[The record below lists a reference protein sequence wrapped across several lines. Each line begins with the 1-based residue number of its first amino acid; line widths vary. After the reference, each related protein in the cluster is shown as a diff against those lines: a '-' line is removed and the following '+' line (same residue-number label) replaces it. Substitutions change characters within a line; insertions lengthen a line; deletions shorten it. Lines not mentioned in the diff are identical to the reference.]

1 MNGSGIRQ
9 AVAWRW
15 PLLAFLAAGLLLI
28 GFDFADGTRYL
39 GDVDDLM
46 RELQIRDLVADGDWF
61 DRRLPFVAMPAE
73 YVSPW
78 SRLVDLP
85 YYLAVLLLAPM
96 LGDEAALTVA
106 AGIWPPLFFL
116 AFGLLAFRVMRL
128 IDASGPRILDVAIV
142 AVLMLF
148 AIWNFVPGRVD
159 HHNVQLV
166 LTMAM
171 LAGLVDPRAG
181 RGGAVAGLAAALS
194 IAVGLECLPFIAVA
208 FGALAIA
215 AAFEAGDAR
224 RRLRATGC
232 SFALSAIPV
241 ALALAGPDVFA
252 DTACDALSGFWIAA
266 MVLFGAIAA
275 LAPLLWRI
283 GLFHGRA
290 GLAWRLASMAL
301 PSLAAAVLLL
311 AVYPDCLGGPYHMID
326 PVSRAFW
333 LDRVQQEG
341 GIALLLETGVAAPAA
356 FLGIYVVL
364 VVLALPAAR
373 NLLRAGRYEIAI
385 VWAVAASS
393 VAIALL
399 QIRFLPFPAAFIPL
413 FVPLLFGGGMGEG
426 VRRLVLPAL
435 VVPPLLVAGWMAVF
449 PPSGTALDAFDLME
463 GNRCEGADTSVL
475 ADVPAGRIMAPL
487 GLAFAIAD
495 NPRGHTVA
503 AMPFHRASPGIR
515 RVAQAFTGDTA
526 AMRREALEPFDY
538 IAICRRDT
546 DIDLSPAPL
555 FRALNDGDAVP
566 GITPVGQQG
575 RSRFRLFRLDASVP
589 RAFVLT
595 GDAAQ

>member
-9 AVAWRW
+9 AVAWRR

-28 GFDFADGTRYL
+28 GFDLADGTRYM

-85 YYLAVLLLAPM
+85 YYLAVLLLAPV
-96 LGDEAALTVA
+96 LGDDTALTVA

-181 RGGAVAGLAAALS
+181 RGGAVAGLAATLS

-215 AAFEAGDAR
+215 AALEAGDAR

-241 ALALAGPDVFA
+241 ALALAGPGVFA
-252 DTACDALSGFWIAA
+252 DTACDALSGFWIGA

-290 GLAWRLASMAL
+290 GLAWPAGFDG
-301 PSLAAAVLLL
+301 AAVSRRRCS
-311 AVYPDCLGGPYHMID
+311 AAGG
-326 PVSRAFW
+326 
-333 LDRVQQEG
+333 
-341 GIALLLETGVAAPAA
+341 
-356 FLGIYVVL
+356 
-364 VVLALPAAR
+364 LP
-373 NLLRAGRYEIAI
+373 
-385 VWAVAASS
+385 
-393 VAIALL
+393 
-399 QIRFLPFPAAFIPL
+399 
-413 FVPLLFGGGMGEG
+413 
-426 VRRLVLPAL
+426 
-435 VVPPLLVAGWMAVF
+435 
-449 PPSGTALDAFDLME
+449 
-463 GNRCEGADTSVL
+463 
-475 ADVPAGRIMAPL
+475 
-487 GLAFAIAD
+487 
-495 NPRGHTVA
+495 
-503 AMPFHRASPGIR
+503 
-515 RVAQAFTGDTA
+515 
-526 AMRREALEPFDY
+526 
-538 IAICRRDT
+538 
-546 DIDLSPAPL
+546 
-555 FRALNDGDAVP
+555 
-566 GITPVGQQG
+566 
-575 RSRFRLFRLDASVP
+575 
-589 RAFVLT
+589 
-595 GDAAQ
+595 